1 MKQKEIVKELFKN
14 QDLAYKDFTSN
25 LTPTI
30 KKETMIGVRLPVI
43 KKMAK
48 EIGYDEVFLRRLPHD
63 YYEENHLHSF
73 IINNI
78 KDYDLVIKEINEFLP
93 YIDNW
98 AVCDSLKVNIFKKN
112 KDKLIKDIKKWLK
125 SKHPYSIRLGVSFLM
140 AYYLGYDL
148 KEDYLDLV
156 GKIKS
161 EEYYV
166 NMMRAWYFATALA
179 KNYDVTLKYL
189 KNHKIDDWTLKKTIS
204 KVHDSYRV
212 SDEHKKEI
220 DKELKKK

>member
-1 MKQKEIVKELFKN
+1 MKHQEIIKELFKN
-14 QDLAYKDFTSN
+14 QDLAYKEFTSN
-25 LTPTI
+25 LSPTVDAD
-30 KKETMIGVRLPVI
+30 TMIGVRLPII
-43 KKMAK
+43 KKFAK
-48 EIGYDEVFLRRLPHD
+48 QVGYDEDFLRRLPHK
-63 YYEENHLHSF
+63 YFEENMLHAF

-78 KDYDLVIKEINEFLP
+78 KDYDLAIKEINLFLP

-112 KDKLIKDIKKWLK
+112 KDKLIKGIKKWLK
-125 SKHPYSIRLGVSFLM
+125 SKHPYTKRLAISFLM
-140 AYYLGYDL
+140 SFYLGDDL
-148 KEDYLDLV
+148 KEEYLDLV

-161 EEYYV
+161 QEYYV

-212 SDEHKKEI
+212 SDENKKEI